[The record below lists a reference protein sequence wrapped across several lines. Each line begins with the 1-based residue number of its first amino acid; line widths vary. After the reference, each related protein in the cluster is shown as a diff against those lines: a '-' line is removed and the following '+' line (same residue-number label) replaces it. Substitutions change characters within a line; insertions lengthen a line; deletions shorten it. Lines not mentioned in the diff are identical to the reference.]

1 MHACVACWL
10 HVMAPWYV
18 RIPGTTVYY
27 DTFASKLDGFDV
39 AAGITYAT
47 KRLAFL
53 FYRPCTTTEAEHD

>member
-1 MHACVACWL
+1 
-10 HVMAPWYV
+10 MAPWYV

-53 FYRPCTTTEAEHD
+53 FYRPCTTTEAKHD